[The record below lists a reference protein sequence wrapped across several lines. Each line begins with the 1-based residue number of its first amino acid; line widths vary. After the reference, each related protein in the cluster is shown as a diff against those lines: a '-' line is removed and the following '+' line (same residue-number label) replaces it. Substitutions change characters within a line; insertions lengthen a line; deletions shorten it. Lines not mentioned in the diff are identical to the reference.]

1 MGSPAAAIPK
11 PLQRGYWAQT
21 RTWTY
26 AALLALPVM
35 ALYEVGVR
43 LVDRAT
49 GTGIRNGA
57 DAILRSFVALA
68 GRGGSLVL
76 PIAVTLVLVGFALK
90 DRKRAQVRRDW
101 LAYAVLEAFGYALI
115 FGGVAGRLTALLLPR
130 ALGTGLDA
138 MPLWAQAVL
147 SLGAGFYEEV
157 LFRGIVLGGL
167 RWGLGLWLSPTKR
180 DALAVLISATLFSA
194 YHHLL
199 GDPFHVSV
207 FVFRLVAGVLL
218 SLLLV
223 LRGFGITVLTHAFYD
238 VLFTF
243 GLGL

>member
-1 MGSPAAAIPK
+1 MSAPAVAIPK

-35 ALYEVGVR
+35 VLYEAGVR
-43 LVDRAT
+43 LVDAAT
-49 GTGIRNGA
+49 HTGIRNGA
-57 DAILRSFVALA
+57 DAILRSFVGLV

-76 PIAVTLVLVGFALK
+76 PIAVAVVLGGLAL
-90 DRKRAQVRRDW
+90 RERAPVRRDW
-101 LAYAVLEAFGYALI
+101 LGYAVLESFAYALV
-115 FGGVAGRLTALLLPR
+115 FGGVAGKLTALLLPR

-138 MPLWAQAVL
+138 MPIWAQAVL
-147 SLGAGFYEEV
+147 SLGAGLYEEV
-157 LFRGIVLGGL
+157 LFRGLVLGGL
-167 RWGLGLWLSPTKR
+167 RWGLGFWLSSTKR
-180 DALAVLISATLFSA
+180 DAAAVLLSAALFSA

-238 VLFTF
+238 VLFS
-243 GLGL
+243 LGLAM